1 MRAANRVIFNTGIL
15 YTKMLITMGITLY
28 STRLVLN
35 ALGASDYG
43 IFNLIAGVIAML
55 SFLNTAMT
63 VSTQRYL
70 SFHQGT
76 GNFEMQKKVF
86 TNSWALHII
95 IGAIVMILLLV
106 LEPFLFG
113 GFLNIPV
120 DRIPTAKAIYYFMSI
135 SVFFTIIS
143 VPFTAS
149 LNAHENMLWIAIVNI
164 IESFIKLGIAISL
177 LWFIQAERL
186 FAYGIFMAV
195 LSFISFSLYAVY
207 SLNKYDECSI
217 KKYQIDKPLIKELG
231 GFAGWN
237 LFGALCTFSRSQ
249 GLAIILNI
257 FFGTMINAAYGIAN
271 QIAAQLTFFSN
282 TMLRA
287 INPQIMK
294 SEGMNDRQRMLRLS
308 MMASKF
314 GFFLLA
320 FIAIPVIFEMPTI
333 LKLWL
338 KNVPD
343 YTAVFCSLCL
353 VTILTNQLTVGLQ
366 SAIQATGKIKA
377 YQTIIGGMQLLN
389 LPIAYLLLKLSFPPY
404 FVLISSVG
412 VEVVSCVFRLFFLR
426 EKAGLSIMEYLE
438 KVLLKEIIPL
448 LCIIL
453 TCWLIT
459 NYVYFEYR
467 FLITGF
473 ISIIAFIISIYFTGL
488 CKDEKILIKE
498 MAKKIIKQREKFFKY
513 NRKSIQK

>member
-1 MRAANRVIFNTGIL
+1 MRAANKVIFNTGIL

-207 SLNKYDECSI
+207 CLNKYDECSI

-237 LFGALCTFSRSQ
+237 LFGALCTFSRTQ
-249 GLAIILNI
+249 GIAIILNV
-257 FFGTMINAAYGIAN
+257 FFGTIVNAAYGIAN
-271 QIAAQLTFFSN
+271 QTAAQLSFFSH

-294 SEGMNDRQRMLRLS
+294 SEGMDDRQRMLRLS

-338 KNVPD
+338 KNVPE
-343 YTAVFCSLCL
+343 YTVIFCSLCL
-353 VTILTNQLTVGLQ
+353 ISILANQLTIGLQ

-377 YQTIIGGMQLLN
+377 YQAIIGGIQLFN
-389 LPIAYLLLKLSFPPY
+389 LPVSYLLLRLDFAPY
-404 FVLISSVG
+404 SVLISSIG
-412 VEVVSCVFRLFFLR
+412 VEVLSCIFRLFFLHK
-426 EKAGLSIMEYLE
+426 KAGMSIIEYFE
-438 KVLLKEIIPL
+438 RVFLKEIIPL
-448 LCIIL
+448 FFIIS
-453 TCWLIT
+453 TCWLVT

-467 FLITGF
+467 FLLTVAVSVIIF
-473 ISIIAFIISIYFTGL
+473 IVSIYFTGL
-488 CKDEKILIKE
+488 CKDEKIFINDI
-498 MAKKIIKQREKFFKY
+498 MKKIIR
-513 NRKSIQK
+513 RRV